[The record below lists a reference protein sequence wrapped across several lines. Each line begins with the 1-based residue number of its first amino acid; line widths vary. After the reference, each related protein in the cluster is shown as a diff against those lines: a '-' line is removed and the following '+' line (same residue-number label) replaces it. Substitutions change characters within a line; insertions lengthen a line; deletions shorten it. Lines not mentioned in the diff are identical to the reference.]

1 MSAQRLPQ
9 RRASAGSV
17 ARQLAFQPHGKAV
30 AALFNAQ
37 QDRILQTLERWPNG
51 ISHMSLLNT
60 VSRSGAERQRMARA
74 LDGLIAAG
82 RVERRSNGRRQ
93 LVALASGAT
102 PAPTAPA
109 RPAAKTRARK
119 APSPSPATTVAEFE
133 AAGGVIQRLPP
144 GQVSRSELRF
154 SHSPTVTPLRRG
166 YLTAPYR

>member
-82 RVERRSNGRRQ
+82 RVERRTNGRRQ
-93 LVALASGAT
+93 LVALSSGAP
-102 PAPTAPA
+102 PARAAPA
-109 RPAAKTRARK
+109 RPAAKARARK
-119 APSPSPATTVAEFE
+119 AQSPATTVAEFE

-154 SHSPTVTPLRRG
+154 SHSPTVTPLRRA